1 MQYLAALDYEHLDNG
16 VFLTSLARS
25 ISRQK
30 NVRPILL
37 HGDSEYTERVIQTG
51 VMREEA
57 TIRSIKGLNHRL
69 IALLADQG
77 VSTIGIN
84 GYQREFITLKNDT
97 LSLDKKFFDSLPGQ
111 SALLISTLVLD
122 ASNGRPTPVPLTKL
136 ALFLRSKLNLRDL
149 FIFSASDADEIFT
162 QEEKPDKVK
171 WSKLDEEYQNV
182 FIPKEFTNFGEPV
195 RLTTARD
202 FDQVPDLSKTSL
214 IH

>member
-77 VSTIGIN
+77 VSTVGIN
-84 GYQREFITLKNDT
+84 GYQREFITLENDSLSIDKN
-97 LSLDKKFFDSLPGQ
+97 FFSTLPGQ

-122 ASNGRPTPVPLTKL
+122 ASDGKPTPIRLTRL
-136 ALFLRSKLNLRDL
+136 ASFLRNELDLKDL
-149 FIFSASDADEIFT
+149 FIFSATDTDEIFT
-162 QEEKPDKVK
+162 KEQKPDKLK
-171 WSKLDEEYQNV
+171 WSDLDDEYRKT
-182 FIPKEFTNFGEPV
+182 FIPREFNDFGEPV
-195 RLTTARD
+195 RLTTARE
-202 FDQVPDLSKTSL
+202 FDRLPDLSNTSL

>member
-16 VFLTSLARS
+16 VFLTSLARA
-25 ISRQK
+25 ISQQ
-30 NVRPILL
+30 NDVRPILI

-57 TIRSIKGLNHRL
+57 IVRSIKGLNHRL

-84 GYQREFITLKNDT
+84 GYQREMITLENGT
-97 LSLDKKFFDSLPGQ
+97 LSLDQNFFGSLPGQ

-122 ASNGRPTPVPLTKL
+122 ASNGKPTPVPLAQL
-136 ALFLRSKLNLRDL
+136 ASFLRDELKIDEL
-149 FIFSASDADEIFT
+149 FIFSASDTDEVLIN
-162 QEEKPDKVK
+162 ESKPDKMK
-171 WSKLDEEYQNV
+171 WNDLDEEYQRL
-182 FIPKEFTNFGEPV
+182 FIPKEFNEYGDPL

-202 FDQVPDLSKTSL
+202 FDQVPDLGKTSL

>member
-16 VFLTSLARS
+16 VFLTSLARA
-25 ISRQK
+25 ISQQ
-30 NVRPILL
+30 NDVRPILI

-57 TIRSIKGLNHRL
+57 IVRSIKGLNHRL

-84 GYQREFITLKNDT
+84 GYQREMITLENGT
-97 LSLDKKFFDSLPGQ
+97 LSLDQNFFGSLPGQ

-122 ASNGRPTPVPLTKL
+122 ASNGKPTPVPLAQL
-136 ALFLRSKLNLRDL
+136 ASFLRDELKIDEL
-149 FIFSASDADEIFT
+149 FIFSASDTDEVLIN
-162 QEEKPDKVK
+162 ESKPDKMK
-171 WSKLDEEYQNV
+171 WNDLDEEYQRL
-182 FIPKEFTNFGEPV
+182 FIPKEFNEYGDPV

-202 FDQVPDLSKTSL
+202 FDQVPDLGKTSL

>member
-16 VFLTSLARS
+16 VFLTSLARA

-57 TIRSIKGLNHRL
+57 TVRSIKGLNHRL

-77 VSTIGIN
+77 VSTIGLN
-84 GYQREFITLKNDT
+84 GYQRELITLENDM
-97 LSLDKKFFDSLPGQ
+97 LSLDKSFFDSLPAQ
-111 SALLISTLVLD
+111 SALLISTLVFD
-122 ASNGRPTPVPLTKL
+122 ASDGKPTPVRLTRL
-136 ALFLRSKLNLRDL
+136 ASFLRSELNLSDL
-149 FIFSASDADEIFT
+149 FIFSASDTDEIFI
-162 QEEKPDKVK
+162 QEQKPDQVT
-171 WSKLDEEYQNV
+171 WSNLDEEYQNA
-182 FIPKEFTNFGEPV
+182 FIPKEFADFGEPV
-195 RLTTARD
+195 RLTTARE
-202 FDQVPDLSKTSL
+202 FDQIPDLSKTSL

>member
-16 VFLTSLARS
+16 VFLTSLAQS

-51 VMREEA
+51 VMRDEA

-84 GYQREFITLKNDT
+84 GYQRELITLDNGS
-97 LSLDKKFFDSLPGQ
+97 LSFDKSFFSTLPGQ
-111 SALLISTLVLD
+111 SALLISTLVYD
-122 ASNGRPTPVPLTKL
+122 ASDGKPTPIRLTRL
-136 ALFLRSKLNLRDL
+136 ASFLRNELELQDL
-149 FIFSASDADEIFT
+149 FIFSASDTDEIFT
-162 QEEKPDKVK
+162 DKQKPDELR
-171 WSKLDEEYQNV
+171 WSDIDPEYQST
-182 FIPKEFTNFGEPV
+182 FIPKEFRDFGETV

-202 FDQVPDLSKTSL
+202 FDQIPDLSKTSL
-214 IH
+214 IN